1 MPVIGSSSIIPSAS
15 IGPQGPTGAA
25 GGGFTGG
32 TGPTGS
38 TGSIGV
44 TGTYVVSSYHEWP
57 YVYYVLSDG
66 TEIKVDGVAG
76 VTGESGYAD
85 GVNSGSGVGIFKEVS
100 GGMTFWFKGIS
111 AEGSL
116 IVYETDNTIGI
127 SGDKVYQQ
135 GATAEISDRLRFAYL
150 SAGNTADVSG
160 LTFDTGLTGTII
172 FGHGPTGNRW
182 SYDPEEIV
190 VSVPEISTQETVTI
204 YGGECEGD
212 CGQTAGRG
220 VGIQLGVTSGSVYS
234 VQTPIGIAGFTG
246 EFHDGETFRFTML
259 LHGNNIWDWPS
270 NVYFDETD
278 IFFSCGTDI
287 LGLSTS
293 NKGKTWYANIASRGY
308 GVEGCESV
316 YGLGSCCYINDNGLP
331 DCEDYVPE
339 NTCSLKNQSFWNPLS
354 TCSENCGKIGEG
366 VCCSEGGDWHG
377 GEKAICLEGIGP
389 AECNYFN
396 AQFWDYFYYE
406 MVNGKL
412 TEVEPFPVD
421 CDEVLSDGTPHSDI
435 CFNPCDIEDFAC
447 CRNGSCLGDTN
458 GNTNLGV
465 ITPVACKY
473 VYGGL
478 PVSGLCGEIDCCD
491 HIVHEGA
498 CCIIESSSCINTT
511 NTTCAESNGVFMGP
525 DTLCEFTN
533 CCYDQ
538 IGWCCNQQTGNCDPS
553 YEIDCEPGQWYRDK
567 DTCDNSCTVIQIG
580 ACCTGE
586 ECSQRTQIE
595 CETIGGTYF
604 GDNIG
609 CFPNPCEEDVLGT
622 CCYVIKVQNS
632 ADPTDVTLGCETE
645 VTLQKCIELSGEFP
659 IGVVGRYVFRP
670 GVGSEYSCQEIGCQV
685 SNLNTFGCI
694 PCPSVNECGYNCC
707 CPERGT
713 KRKCY
718 DTGFI
723 SSPIGLELFEG
734 LGIEI
739 RDIEEPSVRFHLA
752 LRQCSP
758 GRIDWEAWGLQDWV
772 PRDPDDGSYALDLW
786 IDAPDDC
793 VHTVMNYAVTPP
805 EVFYETSC
813 SDGEASCEPVPIFGY
828 DCTCGCG
835 DNNQTGPRCPGDD
848 EESCPCQRNCRPN
861 FEVICGEYD
870 PCENAEC
877 TGETSELCTGGR
889 SARNMNDLVKLPDG
903 RCVWMMDGINF
914 GFPSCQE

>member
-220 VGIQLGVTSGSVYS
+220 VGIQLGITSGSVYS

-246 EFHDGETFRFTML
+246 EFHDDETFRFTML

-331 DCEDYVPE
+331 ECEDYVPE
-339 NTCSLKNQSFWNPLS
+339 NTCALKNQSFWNPLS

-406 MVNGKL
+406 MVDGKL
-412 TEVEPFPVD
+412 TNVEPFPID
-421 CDEVLSDGTPHSDI
+421 CNEILSDGTPHSDI

-447 CRNGSCLGDTN
+447 CRSGSCLGDTN

-491 HIVHEGA
+491 HIIHEGA

-511 NTTCAESNGVFMGP
+511 NTTCAESGGVFMGP

-553 YEIDCEPGQWYRDK
+553 YEIDCEPGQWYQDK
-567 DTCDNSCTVIQIG
+567 DTCDNSCSVIQIG
-580 ACCTGE
+580 ACCSGE
-586 ECSQRTQIE
+586 DCSQRTQIE

-604 GDNIG
+604 GDNIS
-609 CFPNPCEEDVLGT
+609 CVPNPCEEDVFGT
-622 CCYVIKVQNS
+622 CCYVIKTQNDDS
-632 ADPTDVTLGCETE
+632 PVGVHLGCEE
-645 VTLQKCIELSGEFP
+645 NVTRQRCIELAEEFP
-659 IGVVGRYVFRP
+659 VGIPARFVFTP
-670 GVGSEYSCQEIGCQV
+670 GVGDGYSCVEIGCV
-685 SNLNTFGCI
+685 KTDLNTFSCIGC
-694 PCPSVNECGYNCC
+694 NDEGTGCGSYCC
-707 CPERGT
+707 CPDQSS
-713 KRKCY
+713 RKICL
-718 DTGFI
+718 DTGLI
-723 SSPIGLELFEG
+723 SSPLGQELFDG
-734 LGIEI
+734 LGINISGEYEDPLS
-739 RDIEEPSVRFHLA
+739 RYYMA
-752 LRQCSP
+752 LRSCYGLGGPFQ
-758 GRIDWEAWGLQDWV
+758 IDWEAWDLEDFV
-772 PRDPDDGSYALDLW
+772 PEEVDLYVSG
-786 IDAPDDC
+786 DSC
-793 VHTVMNYAVTPP
+793 CHTVIDYGQDPP
-805 EVFYETSC
+805 EEMWTQCCDADSGNCGV
-813 SDGEASCEPVPIFGY
+813 VPIFGY
-828 DCTCGCG
+828 DCTCGC
-835 DNNQTGPRCPGDD
+835 DETPSTGPRCPGDP
-848 EESCPCQRNCRPN
+848 EETCPCQRNCRPSST
-861 FEVICGEYD
+861 VLCGEYD
-870 PCENAEC
+870 PCEDVNCNGESSPLCDSAER
-877 TGETSELCTGGR
+877 R
-889 SARNMNDLVKLPDG
+889 STNNLVKLPDG
-903 RCVWMMDGINF
+903 NCVWMMDGIKS